1 MGDSIGSWA
10 TSSLA
15 HCLNAVSTGTYV
27 SHSFLFWTLG
37 AWDEIISLGV
47 CYVFCPKNIKKGAV
61 WVVLGVFSFFVNC
74 INLVSLLVECHKLFS
89 HCNNLLQTPLKKK
102 AWIKKFASSNIW
114 ILVFFFVVLATEMFW
129 ETHSFIVLHN
139 FPPRYHAHV
148 ASSLSGIMPIYF
160 LNVSL
165 L

>member
-1 MGDSIGSWA
+1 MNNIFSFIFICFSLLQRKGLNSETSWGMRDSIGSWA

-37 AWDEIISLGV
+37 LWDEIISFGV

-89 HCNNLLQTPLKKK
+89 HCNNLLQIPLKKK

-114 ILVFFFVVLATEMFW
+114 ILVFFFFCCTCHW
-129 ETHSFIVLHN
+129 N
-139 FPPRYHAHV
+139 
-148 ASSLSGIMPIYF
+148 
-160 LNVSL
+160 L
-165 L
+165 LGDP

>member
-1 MGDSIGSWA
+1 MNSETSWGMGDSIGSWA

-102 AWIKKFASSNIW
+102 AWIKKFS
-114 ILVFFFVVLATEMFW
+114 TEMFW

-139 FPPRYHAHV
+139 FSPRYHAHV